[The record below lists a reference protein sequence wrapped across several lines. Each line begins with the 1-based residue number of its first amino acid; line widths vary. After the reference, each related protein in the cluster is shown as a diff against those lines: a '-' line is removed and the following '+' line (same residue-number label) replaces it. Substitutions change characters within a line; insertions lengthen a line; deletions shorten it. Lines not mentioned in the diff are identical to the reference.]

1 MLTVDDKINYTL
13 DIEPTLFRDRYGT
26 LLVKLSNGET
36 QTVITDVT
44 FYIQDNMYK
53 LWDLQDNTEFTIIT
67 KDDEIPNTN
76 KKVYITEVLE
86 FIDVLLWPVNRCCL

>member
-1 MLTVDDKINYTL
+1 MLADEKQYYTTL

-26 LLVKLSNGET
+26 LLVKLSNGEI

-44 FYIQDNMYK
+44 FYIQDDMYK

-76 KKVYITEVLE
+76 KKVYIIEVLE
-86 FIDVLLWPVNRCCL
+86 FIDVLL